1 MTSWTT
7 PRPGGGEPPAARG
20 PLTASPLDPLPP
32 RMVPPPPPP
41 IGRTLPLTARVLVAV
56 VLVLGNPWAYPVL
69 FEWVSDLPDSE
80 GLAGLV
86 TGLGEMT
93 VFALR
98 WPHWDPRIAEPR
110 MLGYA
115 LAQNLRTL
123 LFVLVTV
130 WLLRR
135 LATGAPPRRAYRV
148 LAVFAAPLVG
158 AAVAAVGVTALLVMV
173 DNLHV
178 YGYRDDPSRVVRDML
193 AGGLHAGF
201 VLGGLLAWVQARW
214 PDPVGTDVSAIDRR

>member
-1 MTSWTT
+1 MIPWTS
-7 PRPGGGEPPAARG
+7 PGPGGGEPPTARG
-20 PLTASPLDPLPP
+20 PLAASPLDPLPP

-41 IGRTLPLTARVLVAV
+41 SGRTLPPTAHVLVAA
-56 VLVLGNPWAYPVL
+56 VLILGNPWVFPVL
-69 FEWVSDLPDSE
+69 FEWVYDLPDAD
-80 GLAGLV
+80 GFAGLV
-86 TGLGEMT
+86 AELGEMT

-98 WPHWDPRIAEPR
+98 WPHWDPRLADPR

-115 LAQNLRTL
+115 LAQNSRTL

-148 LAVFAAPLVG
+148 LATFAAPLVG
-158 AAVAAVGVTALLVMV
+158 AAVAAIGVTALLVIV
-173 DNLHV
+173 DGVHV
-178 YGYRDDPSRVVRDML
+178 YGYRDDAARMVRDML

-201 VLGGLLAWVQARW
+201 VLGTLLAWIQASR
-214 PDPVGTDVSAIDRR
+214 PGPAAADVFATDRR